1 MRKFT
6 HRERARR
13 ILSSIV
19 AGLAMTAVIS
29 TSRVCFAS
37 QIDAEAKVQPAA
49 AAAPWGFVR
58 PDREIAEGI
67 VLQVL
72 EDFPVT
78 LPGNPIADE
87 TRPNPAESEVRR
99 KPLEKL
105 RQPSNAPINNV
116 SVADVLDTVATEHD
130 FHCRC
135 DLEGVERAK
144 TDPEQ
149 TRAGGNVRRRE
160 VAGALREILGPH
172 NLRFAVDDGEDPI
185 TNRAPQPGG
194 VKRKKTDET
203 YAIEQ
208 VVLGKIDVRDKND
221 EAEAKEAAQATS
233 RAVVQLDQPVIKDKA
248 QQEMKDRERA
258 YFRKQFQ
265 MALRTELALT
275 LRACRPNPEQQT
287 EIRKAAEKAF
297 EETLE
302 KMVDIQVQMKRGWNG
317 PPPKYLSLK
326 EEVQQAITATVN
338 RLLPVDAAAT
348 HKKEVDARI
357 EHRKTATIRN
367 LVSMVDRNVI
377 LSAEQRR
384 KLTAQMAKHWSPT
397 WGNAL
402 EYMQWGDNV
411 FPNMPAECLDSVLN
425 DNQKRVWAGVH
436 TVERS
441 EFWGVRF
448 GFLNAQLL
456 LDGEDVGEDVGE
468 AVQLNRD
475 DQAGVSVEGA
485 LALPAAGKAESSDAK
500 PAAENVAEEKPV
512 PEKPVPE
519 KHGDG

>member
-221 EAEAKEAAQATS
+221 EAEG
-233 RAVVQLDQPVIKDKA
+233 
-248 QQEMKDRERA
+248 
-258 YFRKQFQ
+258 
-265 MALRTELALT
+265 
-275 LRACRPNPEQQT
+275 
-287 EIRKAAEKAF
+287 
-297 EETLE
+297 
-302 KMVDIQVQMKRGWNG
+302 KRH
-317 PPPKYLSLK
+317 PPPL
-326 EEVQQAITATVN
+326 
-338 RLLPVDAAAT
+338 
-348 HKKEVDARI
+348 
-357 EHRKTATIRN
+357 
-367 LVSMVDRNVI
+367 
-377 LSAEQRR
+377 
-384 KLTAQMAKHWSPT
+384 LTA
-397 WGNAL
+397 
-402 EYMQWGDNV
+402 
-411 FPNMPAECLDSVLN
+411 
-425 DNQKRVWAGVH
+425 RV
-436 TVERS
+436 
-441 EFWGVRF
+441 
-448 GFLNAQLL
+448 
-456 LDGEDVGEDVGE
+456 
-468 AVQLNRD
+468 
-475 DQAGVSVEGA
+475 
-485 LALPAAGKAESSDAK
+485 P
-500 PAAENVAEEKPV
+500 
-512 PEKPVPE
+512 
-519 KHGDG
+519 